1 LELKI
6 GGKIKTLR
14 LASDLTQAELADRA
28 RLTKGFISQLENE
41 QSSVQIDSLA
51 DILEALGV
59 SLAEFFS
66 DTLDEKVVFAP
77 EERVAIDNKGASKFE
92 ILVPGSTN
100 NLMDPIMVELRPG
113 EKLEKQEPLP
123 GEQFGYVLKGTAS
136 LRMNKKRYQVTQGH
150 CFYFESNC
158 AHQILNNSNSVVRLL
173 WIATPPQM

>member
-1 LELKI
+1 MDLKI
-6 GGKIKTLR
+6 GEKIKALR
-14 LASDLTQAELADRA
+14 LASELTQAELADRA

-59 SLAEFFS
+59 SLADFFT
-66 DTLDEKVVFAP
+66 DTSGEKVVFSP
-77 EERVAIDNKGASKFE
+77 EERIAIDTKGASSFE

-100 NLMDPIMVELRPG
+100 NQMDPIMIELKPG
-113 EKLEKQEPLP
+113 EELEEQEPLP

-136 LRMNKKRYQVTQGH
+136 LRLDKNKYQVPQGH

-158 AHQILNNSNSVVRLL
+158 EHQISNNSKSAVKLL
-173 WIATPPQM
+173 WVATPPQM